1 MRSVWGGVSKAD
13 FSEEVTVELGLAERR
28 RRKAFKKQEWQIQK
42 LGIGS
47 VRISR

>member
-1 MRSVWGGVSKAD
+1 MVGVSKAD
-13 FSEEVTVELGLAERR
+13 FSEEVTVELGLAER